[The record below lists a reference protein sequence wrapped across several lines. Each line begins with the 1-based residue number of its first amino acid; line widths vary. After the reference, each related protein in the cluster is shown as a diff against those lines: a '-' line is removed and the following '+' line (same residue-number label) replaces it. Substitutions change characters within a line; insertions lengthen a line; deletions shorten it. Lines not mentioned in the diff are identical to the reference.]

1 MCNLRAFCIY
11 QTLLKD
17 LVDKQ
22 INQIKISKKL
32 ILRSFCLVIALS
44 CNNDTRN
51 MITIFT
57 IWVQFLLWLYYETFH
72 LNQNSYLGYRKNYG
86 NSLMLTQ
93 KNTCRGGLRAL
104 SNMSKLLISLKSL
117 VLAQNSNNI
126 KTVRKFKYS

>member
-32 ILRSFCLVIALS
+32 ILGSFCLVIALS

-51 MITIFT
+51 MITIFA
-57 IWVQFLLWLYYETFH
+57 I
-72 LNQNSYLGYRKNYG
+72 
-86 NSLMLTQ
+86 
-93 KNTCRGGLRAL
+93 
-104 SNMSKLLISLKSL
+104 
-117 VLAQNSNNI
+117 
-126 KTVRKFKYS
+126 